1 MLPKEPAMSAITLD
15 LPDDL
20 AERLRS
26 LADRLPRVLALGI
39 HELDA
44 SPSQFAGTSEVL
56 EFLATLPSPEETL
69 ALRPS
74 PKLQARMTELLEKN
88 RTSGL
93 TPEEREEIRHY
104 EYAEHLVRMAKG
116 RALAKLKAP

>member
-1 MLPKEPAMSAITLD
+1 MATITLD

-20 AERLRS
+20 VERLRAR
-26 LADRLPRVLALGI
+26 ADRLPRILALGI
-39 HELDA
+39 HEMDA

-56 EFLATLPSPEETL
+56 EFLATRTSPEDTL

-74 PKLQARMTELLEKN
+74 PRLQARMTELLEKN
-88 RTSGL
+88 RTAGL
-93 TPEEREEIRHY
+93 TAEEREEIRHY

-116 RALAKLKAP
+116 RALVKLKGP